1 MKSIGPGL
9 AARITDYSENPRE
22 LLRELAAPLL
32 RLKSS
37 QQLPIVHLRRG
48 WLHGSHLLV
57 TARPYA
63 DRTVNLDDF
72 LSDAARIAA
81 ARPAVAPPESAYLER
96 AEQLARWENVRTDLL
111 PMYPQGAVAVWPNE
125 PRPGTVAALNQATD
139 QIMGRFLEPVLA
151 TAEIADGA
159 LLPYLARIMALLARS
174 HPRGISAGALPFRS
188 HAEGISSA
196 TGNHSDLRSVFAA
209 RFEVDEAIFID
220 ALRAPVADDAVLA
233 TWQSALGYA
242 WGVAEALAAGHH
254 IDDQMLQ
261 APSATMEMPLG
272 APVRSDFIGEIL
284 SSRLIVDPS
293 YRHIAHRVVLNVLYT
308 SLTCFGITP
317 MQRYYLCYGLS
328 EGTDRL
334 TGETSIQRLRRF
346 AAELA
351 PN

>member
-9 AARITDYSENPRE
+9 AARITDYSENPRG

-37 QQLPIVHLRRG
+37 QQLPIVHVRRG
-48 WLHGSHLLV
+48 WLRGSHLLV

-63 DRTVNLDDF
+63 DRTADLDGF
-72 LSDAARIAA
+72 LAEAARLATALPAA
-81 ARPAVAPPESAYLER
+81 APPQARYRER
-96 AEQLARWENVRTDLL
+96 AVELARWENVPVDLR
-111 PMYPQGAVAVWPNE
+111 PPYPQGGVAVWPNE
-125 PRPGTVAALNQATD
+125 PKPGAVPALTQATD
-139 QIMGRFLEPVLA
+139 QILGRFLEPVLA
-151 TAEIADGA
+151 SAATADDA
-159 LLPYLARIMALLARS
+159 LLPHLARVMALLARS

-196 TGNHSDLRSVFAA
+196 TGNHTDLRSRFAA
-209 RFEVDEAIFID
+209 RFEQDEATFLD
-220 ALRAPVADDAVLA
+220 ALRAPIGADAALLA
-233 TWQSALGYA
+233 WRSAFDYA
-242 WGVAEALAAGHH
+242 WGVAEGLTAGHH
-254 IDDQMLQ
+254 IDDRVLQ
-261 APSATMEMPLG
+261 AAAGTMEMPLG
-272 APVRSDFIGEIL
+272 TPVRSDFIGEVL
-284 SSRLIVDPS
+284 ASRLAADPS
-293 YRHIAHRVVLNVLYT
+293 YRHLAHRVVLNVLYA

-328 EGTDRL
+328 EGADRL